1 MKQKVL
7 ICGATGFVGRNLLD
21 SFIQNEA
28 YDVRAVWHK
37 GTDLTELY
45 RDGVEWV
52 HADLTKRH
60 NVKDVFYGGI
70 DIVLQYAAVTSG
82 AKDIVSKPYIHV
94 TDNAVMNSLLM
105 REAFENEVK
114 HFIFPSCSIMYQSS
128 DELVKETDFDET
140 VDINPNYYG
149 AGNTKVY
156 LEKMCKFYSSFG
168 KTKFSVLRQ
177 SNIYGT
183 YDKFDLE
190 KSHVFAASIVKV
202 AESDKEVV
210 VWGDGQEERDLL
222 HVSDLVNCIH
232 AILQN
237 QKSNYEL
244 INVGYGKSV
253 KISYLVEKILDI
265 YNRNVY
271 IKYDTTKPTIKTKLG
286 LDIQKAKRL
295 FGWTP
300 KITLDAGIKKTI
312 DFYNSTKRL

>member
-7 ICGATGFVGRNLLD
+7 ICGATGFVGRNMLE
-21 SFIQNEA
+21 SFIKNDN
-28 YDVRAVWHK
+28 YDVRAVWNK
-37 GTDLTELY
+37 RTDLTEIY

-52 HADLTKRH
+52 HADLTKKH

-114 HFIFPSCSIMYQSS
+114 HFIFPSCSIMYQSNNN
-128 DELVKETDFDET
+128 LIKETDFDET

-168 KTKFSVLRQ
+168 KTKFTVLRQ
-177 SNIYGT
+177 SNIYGD

-202 AESDKEVV
+202 AESDGEVN

-222 HVSDLVNCIH
+222 HVSDLVNCVH
-232 AILQN
+232 AILEHQE
-237 QKSNYEL
+237 SDYEL

-253 KISYLVEKILDI
+253 KISELVEKILDI
-265 YNRNVY
+265 YNRDVY

-300 KITLDAGIKKTI
+300 KVTLSRGIKKTI
-312 DFYNSTKRL
+312 DYYKNTKRL

>member
-1 MKQKVL
+1 MKQKIL
-7 ICGATGFVGRNLLD
+7 ICGATGFVGRNLLE
-21 SFIQNEA
+21 SFINNEG

-37 GTDLTELY
+37 PTDLTDIY
-45 RDGVEWV
+45 QDGVKWV
-52 HADLTKRH
+52 HADLTQPH
-60 NVKDVFYGGI
+60 GVKEAFYGGV

-82 AKDIVSKPYIHV
+82 AKDIVNKPYIHV
-94 TDNAVMNSLLM
+94 TDNAIMNSLLM
-105 REAFENEVK
+105 REAFDNEIK

-128 DELVKETDFDET
+128 DRLIKEDDFDPSVE
-140 VDINPNYYG
+140 IHSNYYG

-177 SNIYGT
+177 SNIYGK
-183 YDKFDLE
+183 YDKFDSE
-190 KSHVFAASIVKV
+190 KSHVLAASIIKV
-202 AESDKEVV
+202 AESDGEVL

-222 HVSDLVNCIH
+222 HISDLVNCVH
-232 AILQN
+232 SVLLN

-265 YNRNVY
+265 YSRHGY
-271 IKYDTTKPTIKTKLG
+271 IKYDTTKPTIKTKVG
-286 LDIQKAKRL
+286 LDIEKAQRL
-295 FGWTP
+295 FKWTP
-300 KITLDAGIKKTI
+300 KTTLDAGIKKTI

>member
-1 MKQKVL
+1 M
-7 ICGATGFVGRNLLD
+7 
-21 SFIQNEA
+21 
-28 YDVRAVWHK
+28 
-37 GTDLTELY
+37 
-45 RDGVEWV
+45 
-52 HADLTKRH
+52 TKKH

-114 HFIFPSCSIMYQSS
+114 HFIFPSCSIMYQSN
-128 DELVKETDFDET
+128 DNLIKETDFDET

-177 SNIYGT
+177 SNIYGD

-202 AESDKEVV
+202 AESDGEVN

-222 HVSDLVNCIH
+222 HVSDLVNCVH
-232 AILQN
+232 AVLEH
-237 QKSNYEL
+237 QKSDYEL

-253 KISYLVEKILDI
+253 KISELVEKILDI
-265 YNRNVY
+265 YNRDVY

-300 KITLDAGIKKTI
+300 KVTLSQGIKKTI
-312 DFYNSTKRL
+312 DYYKNTKRL